1 MTNMCWSRGRRRQRR
16 GLVGFAVALTGVIAA
31 GCVAGPPH
39 IAGMA
44 GAPPTPADVWVPPAS
59 VPKPTPPLA
68 ADTLVSP
75 ELQARL
81 SQLSLTDVVTLALR
95 NNPTTRVSWAQA
107 RAAAASYGVQRG
119 RLLPSVNLGVTGTES
134 KTLSS
139 AVRYGGNRKQLSPSI
154 SLSYLLFDMG
164 GRAGARH
171 AAQEAAFAAS
181 FGHNAAVQNVVL
193 QVESSYFSYMSTRN
207 LLAAQQASLKEA
219 RANLEAAQHRH
230 DVGLATIADVLQA
243 KTAVSQ
249 AQLALETTQGALA
262 TVRASLAV
270 AMGLPANAPY
280 DVGTPPQPSIG
291 TVAVSVDTLIA
302 EAVRDRPDLQ
312 QAEAAARGSR
322 ATVAATR
329 AAGLPA
335 LTLNGNAG
343 RVYSDVSAFTG
354 GSYGVSLSLSVPI
367 FSGFSQQYS
376 VQGAKALADAAQA
389 RADGLKQQVVQ
400 QVFTSYYALHTATQQ
415 VRTADDLLASATES
429 EQVARGRYQQG
440 VGTIIDL
447 LTAQRALAD
456 ARAQQAQARWTWLGA
471 LARLAHDAGVLSPQG
486 KATIPVA
493 PDTVPGSR

>member
-1 MTNMCWSRGRRRQRR
+1 MTNTRSRGRRRWRH
-16 GLVGFAVALTGVIAA
+16 GLAGFAWLVVAGLA
-31 GCVAGPPH
+31 GCVTGPPR
-39 IAGMA
+39 IAGSA

-59 VPKPTPPLA
+59 IPKPTPPST
-68 ADTLVSP
+68 ADTLASP
-75 ELQARL
+75 EIRAHL
-81 SQLSLTDVVTLALR
+81 SELTLADVVSLALR

-119 RLLPSVNLGVTGTES
+119 RLLPSVNLGVTGQES

-139 AVRYGGNRKQLSPSI
+139 AVRYGGTRKQLSPSL

-171 AAQEAAFAAS
+171 AAEEAAIAAS
-181 FGHNAAVQNVVL
+181 FGHNAAVQTVVL

-207 LLAAQQASLKEA
+207 LLEAQQASLKEA
-219 RANLEAAQHRH
+219 QANLEAAQHRH

-249 AQLALETTQGALA
+249 ARLALETTQGALA

-280 DVGTPPQPSIG
+280 DVGAPPQPSIG
-291 TVAVSVDTLIA
+291 TVSVNVDSLIA
-302 EAVRDRPDLQ
+302 EAVRDRPDLA

-322 ATVAATR
+322 ASVQATR

-354 GSYGVSLSLSVPI
+354 GSYSMALSLSVPI

-376 VQGAKALADAAQA
+376 VQAARAQADAAQA

-400 QVFTSYYALHTATQQ
+400 QVFTSYYALQTATQQ
-415 VRTADDLLASATES
+415 VRTADDLLASASES
-429 EQVARGRYQQG
+429 EQVARGRYQEG

-486 KATIPVA
+486 KAAIPVA

>member
-1 MTNMCWSRGRRRQRR
+1 M
-16 GLVGFAVALTGVIAA
+16 VGVA

-39 IAGMA
+39 IAGTA
-44 GAPPTPADVWVPPAS
+44 GAPPTPASVWVPPAS
-59 VPKPTPPLA
+59 IPKPSPPA
-68 ADTLVSP
+68 RTDTLVAP
-75 ELQARL
+75 ELKAQL
-81 SQLSLTDVVTLALR
+81 SQLTLTDVVSLALR
-95 NNPTTRVSWAQA
+95 NNPTTQVSWAQA

-119 RLLPSVNLGVTGTES
+119 RLLPSLNLAVTGSET

-139 AVRYGGNRKQLSPSI
+139 AVRYGGLRKQLSPSV

-164 GRAGARH
+164 GRAGARR
-171 AAQEAAFAAS
+171 AAEEAAFAAS

-193 QVESSYFSYMSTRN
+193 QVESSYSSYMATRG
-207 LLAAQQASLKEA
+207 LLDAQRASLKEA

-249 AQLALETTQGALA
+249 AQLTLETTQGALA

-280 DVGTPPQPSIG
+280 DVSTPPQPSVG
-291 TVAVSVDTLIA
+291 TVAVSVDSLIA
-302 EAVRDRPDLQ
+302 EAVRERPDLA
-312 QAEAAARGSR
+312 QAEAAARSSR
-322 ATVAATR
+322 ATVQATR

-335 LTLNGNAG
+335 LSLSANAG

-354 GSYGVSLSLSVPI
+354 GSYGLSLSLSVPL
-367 FSGFSQQYS
+367 FRGFAQQYS
-376 VQGAKALADAAQA
+376 VQGAQAQADAAQA
-389 RADGLKQQVVQ
+389 RANGVKQQVVQ
-400 QVFTSYYALHTATQQ
+400 QVFTSYFALQTATQQ
-415 VRTADDLLASATES
+415 VRTADDLLASASES
-429 EQVARGRYQQG
+429 EQVARGRYQEG

-471 LARLAHDAGVLSPQG
+471 LAQLAHDAGVLSPQG
-486 KATIPVA
+486 KTTIPMT

>member
-1 MTNMCWSRGRRRQRR
+1 
-16 GLVGFAVALTGVIAA
+16 
-31 GCVAGPPH
+31 
-39 IAGMA
+39 
-44 GAPPTPADVWVPPAS
+44 
-59 VPKPTPPLA
+59 
-68 ADTLVSP
+68 
-75 ELQARL
+75 
-81 SQLSLTDVVTLALR
+81 
-95 NNPTTRVSWAQA
+95 
-107 RAAAASYGVQRG
+107 
-119 RLLPSVNLGVTGTES
+119 VNLGVTGSES

-139 AVRYGGNRKQLSPSI
+139 AVRYGGARKQVSPSI
-154 SLSYLLFDMG
+154 TLSYLLFDMG

-171 AAQEAAFAAS
+171 AAEEAAFAAG
-181 FGHNAAVQNVVL
+181 FGHNAVVQNVVL
-193 QVESSYFSYMSTRN
+193 QVESSYFSYMGTRN
-207 LLAAQQASLKEA
+207 LLVAQQASLKEA
-219 RANLEAAQHRH
+219 QANLESAQHRH

-249 AQLALETTQGALA
+249 ARLALETTQGALA

-280 DVGTPPQPSIG
+280 DVVMPPQPAIG
-291 TVAVSVDTLIA
+291 TVSVSVDSLIA
-302 EAVRDRPDLQ
+302 EAVQDRPDLA

-322 ATVAATR
+322 ASVQATR

-354 GSYGVSLSLSVPI
+354 GSYSVSMSLSVPI

-376 VQGAKALADAAQA
+376 VQGAQAQADAAQA

-400 QVFTSYYALHTATQQ
+400 QVFTSYYTLQTVTQQ

-429 EQVARGRYQQG
+429 EQVARGRYQEG

-471 LARLAHDAGVLSPQG
+471 LAQLAHDAGVLSPQG